1 MKKYL
6 IIASFSGALS
16 VGLGAFGAHGLK
28 KVLSETALQ
37 SFETGVRY
45 QIIHS
50 LLLLLVVLLPV
61 LSSSQ
66 KTKIANVLTVG
77 IVFFSGSI
85 YALSLGLVPSKY
97 IWFVT
102 PLGGLLLLTSWLM
115 IGLYAIKQKTTLSE

>member
-1 MKKYL
+1 
-6 IIASFSGALS
+6 
-16 VGLGAFGAHGLK
+16 
-28 KVLSETALQ
+28 ETALQ

-102 PLGGLLLLTSWLM
+102 PLGGLL
-115 IGLYAIKQKTTLSE
+115 